1 MAVELFFILF
11 FGLGRLLHPENKIKK
26 AGTNS
31 PTPHFSCGGTPK
43 LCIFAFYI
51 IFMIEIGKYNRLT
64 ILRDTKVGLFL
75 GNPNADADGNDGI
88 LLPNKY
94 VPEVFEIG
102 DELSV
107 FVYLDHEERPVAT
120 TLEPYILLNEFALLR
135 VNYVNQIG
143 AFLDWGMEKDILVPF
158 KEQARP
164 MEKGKRYLVYLY
176 IDEKTNRLVA
186 SSKTNQFLKN
196 DNIDVWA
203 GDEVDLIVSHI
214 TDLGINVIINEQ
226 YKGLLYKDE
235 VYDDAIR
242 TGDRLRGFIKS
253 IRPDNKIDV
262 VLQKPG
268 YEGVEPNAEK
278 ILNELRA
285 SRGFLRLNDNSHP
298 EDIKTVLKMSKKTF
312 KKAIGALYREK
323 LIEIKEDG
331 IYLIIAADK

>member
-1 MAVELFFILF
+1 MNVFFVKSFLVLLFSNFVPLQ
-11 FGLGRLLHPENKIKK
+11 LRKLNK
-26 AGTNS
+26 
-31 PTPHFSCGGTPK
+31 
-43 LCIFAFYI
+43 
-51 IFMIEIGKYNRLT
+51 MIEIGKYNTLT

-75 GNPNADADGNDGI
+75 GTPESDPEGIHDI

-94 VPEVFEIG
+94 VPNEFEIG
-102 DELSV
+102 EELIV

-135 VNYVNQIG
+135 VNYVNQVG
-143 AFLDWGMEKDILVPF
+143 AFMDWGMEKDILVPF

-176 IDEKTNRLVA
+176 MDEKTNRLVA

-196 DNIDVWA
+196 EELTVEK
-203 GDEVDLIVSHI
+203 GEEVELIVSHI
-214 TDLGINVIINEQ
+214 TEIGINVIINERH
-226 YKGLLYKDE
+226 KGLLYKDE

-242 TGDRLRGFIKS
+242 TGDRMRGYIKN

-262 VLQKPG
+262 SLQKQG
-268 YEGVEPNAEK
+268 YESIEPNADK
-278 ILNELRA
+278 ILDELRA
-285 SRGFLRLNDNSHP
+285 SRGFLRLTDSSHP

-331 IYLIIAADK
+331 IYLVRE

>member
-1 MAVELFFILF
+1 MIRDDFTIFNFVPLQL
-11 FGLGRLLHPENKIKK
+11 RKCNK
-26 AGTNS
+26 
-31 PTPHFSCGGTPK
+31 
-43 LCIFAFYI
+43 
-51 IFMIEIGKYNRLT
+51 MIEIGKYNTLT

-75 GNPNADADGNDGI
+75 GSPETDPDGIHDI

-94 VPEVFEIG
+94 VPNEFEIG
-102 DELSV
+102 EELIV

-135 VNYVNQIG
+135 VNYTNQIG
-143 AFLDWGMEKDILVPF
+143 AFMDWGMEKDILVPF

-176 IDEKTNRLVA
+176 MDEKTNRLVA

-196 DNIDVWA
+196 EELTVEK
-203 GDEVDLIVSHI
+203 GEEVDLIVSHI
-214 TDLGINVIINEQ
+214 TEIGINVIINERH
-226 YKGLLYKDE
+226 KGLLYKDE

-242 TGDRLRGFIKS
+242 TGDRMRGYVKN

-262 VLQKPG
+262 ALQIQG
-268 YEGVEPNAEK
+268 YQSIEPNADI
-278 ILNELRA
+278 ILDELRA
-285 SRGFLRLNDNSHP
+285 SRGFLRLTDNSHP

-331 IYLIIAADK
+331 IYLIQE